1 VRPSLS
7 LDKVFVYREP
17 VDMRKQINGLAVL
30 VESALE
36 MDPFSAQL
44 FVFCNRRR
52 DIVKILGYEGNG
64 FVLWQKRLEKERFK
78 WPIHLGST
86 VITLTGQQLH
96 WLLDGYDLK
105 VMRGHSARR
114 YATTL

>member
-1 VRPSLS
+1 MRPAIT

-64 FVLWQKRLEKERFK
+64 FVLWQKRLEQERFK
-78 WPIHLGST
+78 WPQHLGDH
-86 VITLTGQQLH
+86 VITLSGQQLH

-105 VMRGHSARR
+105 LMRGHQSRR